1 MSSHGKQLP
10 FVVDPTGEFNR
21 EVSAD
26 KALGDK
32 LGLTE
37 TPTIVVV
44 TPRGWIQVKDVMD
57 LYQAIDQAEAK
68 MAGPEVHKTAA
79 H

>member
-1 MSSHGKQLP
+1 
-10 FVVDPTGEFNR
+10 
-21 EVSAD
+21 
-26 KALGDK
+26 
-32 LGLTE
+32 
-37 TPTIVVV
+37 VVV

-57 LYQAIDQAEAK
+57 LYQAIDEAEAR